1 MMMNDLPLLTRNGL
15 TFVHDSHGRPTSYSA
30 AVRTGGMIYT
40 AGQIGAEVGEPAVT
54 TGEQVRTALRRV
66 IAAVEAAGGGL
77 ETIVKVNTFLADL
90 DDFPEYDEIYRE
102 VFDVDPKPART
113 TVQVAS
119 LPAPLRIE
127 VDAVAS
133 VRFIEEK

>member
-1 MMMNDLPLLTRNGL
+1 MTNDLPLLVRNGL
-15 TFVHDSHGRPTSYSA
+15 TFVHDPHGRPASYSA
-30 AVRTGGMIYT
+30 AVRAGGIIYT
-40 AGQIGAEVGEPAVT
+40 AGQIGAEVGGPTVT
-54 TGEQVRTALRRV
+54 TGEQVSTALRRV

-77 ETIVKVNTFLADL
+77 DTVVKVNAFLADL
-90 DDFPEYDEIYRE
+90 DDFPEYDQIYRE

-133 VRFIEEK
+133 VRSIEER